1 MKKNKFSKALKHLK
15 SKKIDEKIKS
25 LEEAAPTNNM
35 SGVYQVTPSTG
46 DAFRMGVG
54 DPDKKFYPKQD
65 GTWPSGIPA
74 NASDTVYIRKGGYFD
89 SGKGTVPTN
98 QVPVS
103 RDFSYDDVTANGTAN
118 TDTLIRPSDGK
129 PYTSLP
135 PNTESFILG
144 PLVGNY
150 AINHGYDDFTNIGYI
165 QKDTRQFVLLA
176 TIQGFFNGEDRNSGN
191 ARTWDGTGNQAT
203 IYNSNFKLEH
213 LLWMQERYNKGDF
226 ADNFP
231 FNFSGGVP
239 VERHPS
245 NNAMGMGVIM
255 GVLNALF
262 GGANDNIGTPQDP
275 ADVNDINSLDLQG
288 LINKALTVA
297 DIALL
302 GMSVLGILFPEPTTS
317 AAGVAGVASVLSKLK
332 KLKALKAAAK
342 AGKFKFPKFP
352 KPKFPKPFKPKGKGL
367 GGGADVGATGLKKP
381 GFDALNPN
389 QIGPKGLHKGS
400 KGLLSPKGGGTYS
413 APKVGKVGP
422 NPLRPGTGGS
432 RYTQFGSN
440 PLNPQGGQGG
450 GVIGSVIPKGARG
463 IGGIEPQKVVNP
475 KTFQK
480 GSDMFNRIMKGAYPK
495 SKAAERI
502 RQKGIRAGF
511 KPGSG
516 SIEFKNLPNL
526 NMDFDLDFGMYL
538 VEEVLSDDEQ
548 NRRLEAM
555 TQDPKFFEN
564 IDGIIKTL
572 EDELE
577 LSKLFV
583 MLFGDDEEDVQESV
597 ITESKVRILRE
608 IRQPLKEI
616 KELPKTQ
623 KLKGYRP
630 NFKGKFSPQ
639 NTPDVTASKKSDDI
653 VSGKNA
659 SRQIWTAK
667 DKYWKGY
674 ETTER
679 MNIIYDNLGH
689 GSQYF
694 DRIVGE
700 NVRLKNKQTKDVQEH
715 LNMLAHQKAM
725 REVYGIK
732 EYENNIDESE
742 TYDNKVKDPL
752 FAKVSNRL
760 KKEIDYSD
768 KPSPHGYPTEPPAK
782 IDPNTGM
789 HPKYG
794 KRYKYDKLDPQ
805 SAEGM
810 PMQDDP
816 EIDANIQKATDQKA
830 KARKLM
836 NLLGKK

>member
-1 MKKNKFSKALKHLK
+1 VKRNKFSKALKHLK

-25 LEEAAPTNNM
+25 LEEAGPTNSM

-46 DAFRMGVG
+46 DAFRLGVG

-74 NASDTVYIRKGGYFD
+74 DASDTVYVRKGGYYD
-89 SGKGTVPTN
+89 SGKGVVPHN
-98 QVPVS
+98 QTPVA
-103 RDFSYDDVTANGTAN
+103 RDFSYDDVTANGTTN

-150 AINHGYDDFTNIGYI
+150 AANHGYDDFTNIGYI

-176 TIQGFFNGEDRNSGN
+176 TIQGFFKGEDRRSGN
-191 ARTWDGTGNQAT
+191 ARTWKDTGYGAT
-203 IYNSNFKLEH
+203 IYNSNFKFEH
-213 LLWMQERYNKGDF
+213 LMWMQERYDENDF

-245 NNAMGMGVIM
+245 NNSMGMGVIM

-262 GGANDNIGTPQDP
+262 GGNSDNIGTPQDP
-275 ADVNDINSLDLQG
+275 ADVNDINSLDL
-288 LINKALTVA
+288 
-297 DIALL
+297 
-302 GMSVLGILFPEPTTS
+302 MGILH
-317 AAGVAGVASVLSKLK
+317 
-332 KLKALKAAAK
+332 
-342 AGKFKFPKFP
+342 
-352 KPKFPKPFKPKGKGL
+352 GL
-367 GGGADVGATGLKKP
+367 LATGLDFLNNPLKYAIQGILNLGGNIPGYDSTATSYNNLMHHTKNNNPNHPDFRKNDPSSPNYEGPAPVNTSDENRKNIVNNLNEIISNLNNGNGPTNSNGNLTNDEIKKVSDEMKKKYYNDP
-381 GFDALNPN
+381 RNQAINTFYNSFHSLPVGGDRGDGKPVTTIKVKNGEFEELDSNYWFTDPRDANPLASDEALNVGGTIPSTIISN
-389 QIGPKGLHKGS
+389 TIHGVTQQAVENGKWTPGSEGNPFYSDETKTTVIGTQYNTQQSFSAKPPKGNKKEDYILQ
-400 KGLLSPKGGGTYS
+400 
-413 APKVGKVGP
+413 
-422 NPLRPGTGGS
+422 N
-432 RYTQFGSN
+432 
-440 PLNPQGGQGG
+440 
-450 GVIGSVIPKGARG
+450 
-463 IGGIEPQKVVNP
+463 
-475 KTFQK
+475 
-480 GSDMFNRIMKGAYPK
+480 
-495 SKAAERI
+495 
-502 RQKGIRAGF
+502 
-511 KPGSG
+511 
-516 SIEFKNLPNL
+516 KNN
-526 NMDFDLDFGMYL
+526 L
-538 VEEVLSDDEQ
+538 VE
-548 NRRLEAM
+548 
-555 TQDPKFFEN
+555 
-564 IDGIIKTL
+564 
-572 EDELE
+572 
-577 LSKLFV
+577 SK
-583 MLFGDDEEDVQESV
+583 
-597 ITESKVRILRE
+597 KRILRE

-616 KELPKTQ
+616 KELPKTT

-752 FAKVSNRL
+752 FTKVANRL
-760 KKEIDYSD
+760 KKEIDYPK
-768 KPSPHGYPTEPPAK
+768 KPSPKGYPNEAPPK

-810 PMQDDP
+810 PMQNDP

-830 KARKLM
+830 KARKLK